1 MRVPVYC
8 VRIRYVT
15 ASNKGTEGKT
25 ILMDEFAFARVLHVL
40 GIVLWIGGVAMV
52 TLVLF
57 PAMAQL
63 KSAAERTEFFG
74 RIESRFAPQARFTT
88 LIVGLSGFYMVHIL
102 NAWSR
107 FTELRFWWMH
117 AMVFVWLMCT
127 LMLFVVEPLVLR
139 KRAAKNIQRDHEKAF
154 AVARR
159 MHWVLLSLSLIT
171 IAGAVAGSHGWMLQG
186 E

>member
-1 MRVPVYC
+1 
-8 VRIRYVT
+8 
-15 ASNKGTEGKT
+15 
-25 ILMDEFAFARVLHVL
+25 MDEFAFARVLHVL
-40 GIVLWIGGVAMV
+40 GVVLWIGGVAMV
-52 TLVLF
+52 TMVLF

-102 NAWSR
+102 NAWNR
-107 FTELRFWWMH
+107 FTDLRFWWMH
-117 AMVFVWLMCT
+117 AMVLVWLIFT

-139 KRAAKNIQRDHEKAF
+139 KRATKNTPRDHEKAF
-154 AVARR
+154 AVAHR

-171 IAGAVAGSHGWMLQG
+171 IAGAVAGSHGWMLHG

>member
-1 MRVPVYC
+1 M
-8 VRIRYVT
+8 
-15 ASNKGTEGKT
+15 N
-25 ILMDEFAFARVLHVL
+25 EFAFARVLHVL
-40 GIVLWIGGVAMV
+40 GVVLWIGGVAMV
-52 TLVLF
+52 TIVLF

-74 RIESRFAPQARFTT
+74 RIESRFAPQARITT

-102 NAWSR
+102 DAWSR

-117 AMVFVWLMCT
+117 AMVLVWLIFT

-139 KRAAKNIQRDHEKAF
+139 KQPAKTAESDPAKRF
-154 AVARR
+154 ALAHR
-159 MHWVLLSLSLIT
+159 MHWILLSLSLVT
-171 IAGAVAGSHGWMLQG
+171 IAGAVAGSHGWMLG